1 MTGRLSVPPL
11 IRLVFGRAT
20 WAGGGCARRGRYSRR
35 WCSSSPWYVTGDR
48 ISDVCISDDHISDA
62 DVRLGDR
69 DRIGDVCISDDH
81 ISDADVRLGDR
92 DRIGDVWRWLAA
104 TPMAMTT

>member
-1 MTGRLSVPPL
+1 VCEAGPILSS
-11 IRLVFGRAT
+11 LVQLLA
-20 WAGGGCARRGRYSRR
+20 
-35 WCSSSPWYVTGDR
+35 V
-48 ISDVCISDDHISDA
+48 
-62 DVRLGDR
+62 VRDR

-81 ISDADVRLGDR
+81 ISDAGVRLGDR